1 MRRALASLLLLAT
14 LAGCAATPQDHTPLA
29 VHDETL
35 EPKAGV
41 EVCYQLIFC
50 PLVSSAAL
58 SR

>member
-1 MRRALASLLLLAT
+1 MRRALALASLLAT
-14 LAGCAATPQDHTPLA
+14 LAGCASAPQAPLA

-35 EPKAGV
+35 QPHAGL

-50 PLVSSAAL
+50 PLVSAAEL

>member
-1 MRRALASLLLLAT
+1 MRRAFALIALLAT
-14 LAGCAATPQDHTPLA
+14 LAGCATAPQGDAPLA

-50 PLVSSAAL
+50 PLVSSVEL
-58 SR
+58 TR

>member
-1 MRRALASLLLLAT
+1 MRRAFALTALLAT
-14 LAGCAATPQDHTPLA
+14 LAGCATAPQGYVPLA

-35 EPKAGV
+35 EPQAGV

-50 PLVSSAAL
+50 PLVSAADL